1 MTTVKENLLNVTIG
15 DTELELKLTFRGI
28 KYLETKFNSVMEVIA
43 AAMQGGFD
51 AYQEILYAST
61 LGHDIK
67 KQDIIDFIDNSIEK
81 EELDADKMYK
91 QMNTLVT
98 ECFFYRPTV
107 NKFLKQNKEMKEVYQ
122 MMMA

>member
-1 MTTVKENLLNVTIG
+1 MTTVKEDLLNVTIG
-15 DTELELKLTFRGI
+15 DKELELKLTFKGI
-28 KYLETKFNSVMEVIA
+28 KYLEIKFNSVMEVIG

-51 AYQEILYAST
+51 AYQEILYAAT
-61 LGHDIK
+61 LGSDIK
-67 KQDIIDFIDNSIEK
+67 KQEIIEFIDDSIEK

-98 ECFFYRPTV
+98 ECFFYRPIV
-107 NKFLKQNKEMKEVYQ
+107 NKFLKQNQDMKEVYQ